1 MRSLLRTL
9 ASSLSI
15 ALLLPAL
22 ASALSRCEMPDCPI
36 VECGDSAAHQ
46 RHACCPAAEVSLT
59 VPCCS
64 QHIEAAAA
72 PTRLAEKPAAPAIVS
87 VDVPDT
93 GASLVA
99 ETPWASKGRPFRP
112 LDCLSQSCVLRI

>member
-1 MRSLLRTL
+1 
-9 ASSLSI
+9 
-15 ALLLPAL
+15 
-22 ASALSRCEMPDCPI
+22 MPDCPI
-36 VECGDSAAHQ
+36 VECGDSAAHH
-46 RHACCPAAEVSLT
+46 RRDCCPVAEVSLA

-99 ETPWASKGRPFRP
+99 ETPWASKGRPFRA